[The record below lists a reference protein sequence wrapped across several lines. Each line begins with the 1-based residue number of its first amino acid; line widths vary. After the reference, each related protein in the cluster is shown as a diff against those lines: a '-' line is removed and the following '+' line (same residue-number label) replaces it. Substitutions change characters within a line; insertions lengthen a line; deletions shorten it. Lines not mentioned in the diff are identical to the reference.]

1 LLLTRRY
8 LSGDQAAYRDGMLI
22 RSNTQ
27 GENGAWEIGFR
38 YSTIDPNDRKI
49 EGNEESNETL
59 GK

>member
-1 LLLTRRY
+1 
-8 LSGDQAAYRDGMLI
+8 MLI